1 MALHPLHNCTDS
13 TLPTKT
19 NKTKRNEAKQNETK
33 ATRRFRQCVGIEARE
48 TASKTGHLAI
58 HSAAQRSAAQRS
70 AAQRSAAWLTS
81 VDVPSTR
88 PDVICTPAIRSLR
101 VAAEHHH
108 ATYYVRD
115 CYFPIS
121 VPSTSW

>member
-58 HSAAQRSAAQRS
+58 HSAAQRSAAQHGSPALMSLLLVLMSS
-70 AAQRSAAWLTS
+70 AHLQYAHCAWRQSIITRHIMYAT
-81 VDVPSTR
+81 VIFPSPSQARLGR
-88 PDVICTPAIRSLR
+88 PSFA
-101 VAAEHHH
+101 
-108 ATYYVRD
+108 
-115 CYFPIS
+115 F
-121 VPSTSW
+121 